1 MGNYDEA
8 IKTAKIIVDIA
19 KQAKLYSVVEEENE
33 LIATLYTQAKSDQD
47 FVAVRGDFENLIE
60 DYEKLVTHG
69 KIVEAHDLIQ
79 NFKQYYE
86 RDLKLNSFERVRD
99 LFIEDERR
107 WITFQK
113 NQKNLI
119 KQLDPLEIQF
129 NSYINTN
136 NLLLAGEA
144 LKKARNLLNVLNDS
158 KNLKKWEK
166 YEATYLELKKKYDLN
181 EDIELNIKRVSKLT
195 DNYEF
200 DEARSI
206 LESKIELLQKSDFS
220 DYIQKLKAKLKHV
233 VDAESKY
240 LKLEEDIKELEGRIN
255 LNISQNQFREAI
267 NNINQIIKI
276 SRFIGKADQ
285 LDEYSGYIEILEK
298 KINKISE
305 IAETSNLVRKYN
317 IQGIEALKKENFD
330 ESLKIFK
337 KIVGIIKT
345 LNQN

>member
-1 MGNYDEA
+1 M
-8 IKTAKIIVDIA
+8 
-19 KQAKLYSVVEEENE
+19 
-33 LIATLYTQAKSDQD
+33 
-47 FVAVRGDFENLIE
+47 
-60 DYEKLVTHG
+60 
-69 KIVEAHDLIQ
+69 
-79 NFKQYYE
+79 
-86 RDLKLNSFERVRD
+86 
-99 LFIEDERR
+99 
-107 WITFQK
+107 
-113 NQKNLI
+113 
-119 KQLDPLEIQF
+119 
-129 NSYINTN
+129 
-136 NLLLAGEA
+136 
-144 LKKARNLLNVLNDS
+144 
-158 KNLKKWEK
+158 
-166 YEATYLELKKKYDLN
+166 
-181 EDIELNIKRVSKLT
+181 NIKRVSKLT

-317 IQGIEALKKENFD
+317 IQGIEALKRENFD

>member
-1 MGNYDEA
+1 
-8 IKTAKIIVDIA
+8 
-19 KQAKLYSVVEEENE
+19 
-33 LIATLYTQAKSDQD
+33 
-47 FVAVRGDFENLIE
+47 
-60 DYEKLVTHG
+60 
-69 KIVEAHDLIQ
+69 
-79 NFKQYYE
+79 
-86 RDLKLNSFERVRD
+86 ERVRD
-99 LFIEDERR
+99 LFIEDEKR

-129 NSYINTN
+129 NSYIKTN

-144 LKKARNLLNVLNDS
+144 LKKARKLLDVLKDS
-158 KNLKKWEK
+158 KNLKKWET
-166 YEATYLELKKKYDLN
+166 YEAEYLELKKKYDLN
-181 EDIELNIKRVSKLT
+181 EDIELNIKKVSKLT

-206 LESKIELLQKSDFS
+206 LESKIDLLQKSDFS
-220 DYIQKLKAKLKHV
+220 DYIQKLKNKLKLV

-240 LKLEEDIKELEGRIN
+240 LKLVEDIKELEERIN

-267 NNINQIIKI
+267 DNINQIIKI
-276 SRFIGKADQ
+276 SRFIGKSDQ

-298 KINKISE
+298 KINKISQ

-317 IQGIEALKKENFD
+317 IEGIEALKKENFD

-337 KIVGIIKT
+337 KIVSVIKS

>member
-1 MGNYDEA
+1 MGKYDEA

-19 KQAKLYSVVEEENE
+19 ERAKLYSVVKEENE
-33 LIATLYTQAKSDQD
+33 LITTLYTQAKSDQN
-47 FVAVRGDFENLIE
+47 FIALRGDFEKLIKGYE
-60 DYEKLVTHG
+60 ALVAQEKL
-69 KIVEAHDLIQ
+69 VEAHDLVQ
-79 NFKQYYE
+79 NFKHYYE
-86 RDLKLNSFERVRD
+86 REMKLNSFERVKD

-107 WITFQK
+107 WIRFQK

-144 LKKARNLLNVLNDS
+144 LKKARKLLDVLKDS
-158 KNLKKWEK
+158 KNLKKWEM
-166 YEATYLELKKKYDLN
+166 YEATYLELKKNYDLN
-181 EDIELNIKRVSKLT
+181 EDIELNIKKVSKLT

-220 DYIQKLKAKLKHV
+220 DYIQKLKSKLKYV

-240 LKLEEDIKELEGRIN
+240 LKLVEDIKELEGRIN

-267 NNINQIIKI
+267 DNINQIIKI
-276 SRFIGKADQ
+276 SRFIGKTDQ

>member
-1 MGNYDEA
+1 MGKYDEA
-8 IKTAKIIVDIA
+8 IKIAKIIVEIA

-33 LIATLYTQAKSDQD
+33 LIATLYTQAKNDQN
-47 FVAVRGDFENLIE
+47 FIAVRGDLEKLIE
-60 DYEKLVTHG
+60 DYEKLVTQE
-69 KIVEAHDLIQ
+69 KVVEAHDLVQ
-79 NFKQYYE
+79 NLRQYYE
-86 RDLKLNSFERVRD
+86 RDMKLNSFERVRD
-99 LFIEDERR
+99 LLIEDERR
-107 WITFQK
+107 WIKFQE
-113 NQKNLI
+113 NQKNLA
-119 KQLDPLEIQF
+119 KQLNPLEIQF
-129 NSYINTN
+129 NSYISTN

-144 LKKARNLLNVLNDS
+144 LKKAKKLLEVLKDS
-158 KNLKKWEK
+158 KNLKKWEL
-166 YEATYLELKKKYDLN
+166 YEAAYLELKKKYDLN
-181 EDIELNIKRVSKLT
+181 EDIESNIKRVSKLT
-195 DNYEF
+195 DSYEF

-206 LESKIELLQKSDFS
+206 LESKIELLQTSDFS
-220 DYIQKLKAKLKHV
+220 DFIQKLKNKLKHV

-240 LKLEEDIKELEGRIN
+240 LKLVEDIKELEGRIN

-267 NNINQIIKI
+267 DNINQIIKI

-317 IQGIEALKKENFD
+317 IQGIEALKNENFD
-330 ESLKIFK
+330 ESLKMFK